1 MALNSLLFY
10 QFFVYISTKFD
21 GGHNTDSGKLTP
33 QLHGILL
40 PASWSCIPA
49 CAKQKLAE
57 KQQND
62 YQLMIC
68 EKLEKNKTFD

>member
-1 MALNSLLFY
+1 MRKYVHFQILTLFLMPSR
-10 QFFVYISTKFD
+10 QAD
-21 GGHNTDSGKLTP
+21 
-33 QLHGILL
+33 
-40 PASWSCIPA
+40 PASRILYDPGVCKTKVSRKTPC
-49 CAKQKLAE
+49 E

>member
-1 MALNSLLFY
+1 MPSRQA
-10 QFFVYISTKFD
+10 D
-21 GGHNTDSGKLTP
+21 
-33 QLHGILL
+33 
-40 PASWSCIPA
+40 PASRILYDPGARKKTRFLVPA